1 MKRWTKE
8 MTVENGKE
16 GFKRWNQP
24 GTSHREGGLK
34 MKITLIFFFQP
45 ECLGENQ
52 DPNLYGQP
60 PLWKANK
67 VLKENMAIYH

>member
-34 MKITLIFFFQP
+34 MKITLIFFF
-45 ECLGENQ
+45 L
-52 DPNLYGQP
+52 
-60 PLWKANK
+60 A
-67 VLKENMAIYH
+67 